1 MTTPAQAKFI
11 TTLRE
16 NFTPITRRTRQQLN
30 NNVTF
35 IVNAAAF
42 DGDILPAEQVSA
54 WIDALVEQHNH
65 AASCGLDELATAE
78 ASALIDTLKDG
89 RHPALATNLDQTFTL
104 VGGGIMAELN
114 AWIENNRAALA
125 ERIETNTAAGLDNED
140 NLEPATI
147 NAAAYRAVA
156 YYLRFRAAQVSTII
170 ANYTDALDGK
180 GYEAAIDMELWQA
193 VEERAEELL
202 NRDDNAPTAFE
213 RRVQDDAV
221 IAADQAL
228 TLFPADMLDNAKL
241 YRVCRKMI
249 VQLKNMRGAECAT
262 A

>member
-16 NFTPITRRTRQQLN
+16 DFTPITRRTRQQLN
-30 NNVTF
+30 DNVTF

-42 DGDILPAEQVSA
+42 NGDILPTEQVTA
-54 WIDALVEQHNH
+54 WIDSLVEQHNH
-65 AASCGLDELATAE
+65 AATCSLDELTTAE

-104 VGGGIMAELN
+104 VGRGIMAELN
-114 AWIENNRAALA
+114 AWIEDNRTALA
-125 ERIETNTAAGLDNED
+125 ERIEANTTAGLDNED
-140 NLEPATI
+140 NFEPAAL
-147 NAAAYRAVA
+147 NAAAHRAVA
-156 YYLRFRAAQVSTII
+156 YYLRFRAAQVSAII
-170 ANYTDALDGK
+170 ADYTDALDGK

-193 VEERAEELL
+193 VEEHAEEVLS
-202 NRDDNAPTAFE
+202 RDNVAPTAFE

-228 TLFPADMLDNAKL
+228 TLFPADMVDVAEV

-249 VQLKNMRGAECAT
+249 VQLKNARGAECAT

>member
-16 NFTPITRRTRQQLN
+16 DFTPITRRTRQQLN
-30 NNVTF
+30 DNVTF
-35 IVNAAAF
+35 IVNNAAF
-42 DGDILPAEQVSA
+42 NGDILPAEQVTA

-65 AASCGLDELATAE
+65 AASCDLDELTTAE

-104 VGGGIMAELN
+104 VGRSIMAELN
-114 AWIENNRAALA
+114 AWIEDNRTALA
-125 ERIETNTAAGLDNED
+125 ERIEANTTAGLDNED
-140 NLEPATI
+140 SFEPAAL
-147 NAAAYRAVA
+147 NAAAHRAVG
-156 YYLRFRAAQVSTII
+156 YYLRFRAAQVSAII
-170 ANYTDALDGK
+170 ADYTDALDGK

-193 VEERAEELL
+193 VEEHAEEVLS
-202 NRDDNAPTAFE
+202 RDNVAPTAFE

-228 TLFPADMLDNAKL
+228 TLFPADMVDVAEV

-249 VQLKNMRGAECAT
+249 VQLKNARGAECAT